1 MCRCADFKCADGGIG
16 RWAFGEPVSHL
27 KSHFSNL
34 SLSLHMI
41 KSMTGYGIASFD
53 SGRTKYTVEIKSLNS
68 KFLELSLRLPKIFS
82 EKEFQLRNDCS
93 KQIERGKVN
102 LSINAEQAN
111 AVEIKAA
118 GIDKALLKHYYNQLK
133 AVSDELNEQGGNL
146 LQLALGL
153 PEVVKFE
160 EESVSE
166 DEWKLVD
173 KTFNQAMAAFQ
184 KFRSDEGN
192 VLEQDIKMRIGIIL
206 KNLELVEIEEPKR
219 VPVIRERLN
228 QFLSEAIGAD
238 SIDKNRFEQ
247 ELIYFI
253 DKLDITEEKIRLKA
267 HCDYFIETLKNADA
281 NGKKLGFISQEIGRE
296 INTLGSKANDANMQK
311 LVVGMKEELEKIK
324 EQLLN
329 VL

>member
-1 MCRCADFKCADGGIG
+1 
-16 RWAFGEPVSHL
+16 
-27 KSHFSNL
+27 
-34 SLSLHMI
+34 MI
-41 KSMTGYGIASFD
+41 KSMTGYGIASYD
-53 SGRTKYTVEIKSLNS
+53 SGKTKYTVEIKSLNS

-93 KQIERGKVN
+93 KQIDRGKVN
-102 LSINAEQAN
+102 LSINVEQAN
-111 AVEIKAA
+111 SNVKAA
-118 GIDKALLKHYYNQLK
+118 GIDRALLKHYYNQLK
-133 AVSDELNEQGGNL
+133 SVSDELNEPGGNL

-153 PEVVKFE
+153 PEVVKYE
-160 EESVSE
+160 EDTVSD
-166 DEWKLVD
+166 DEWKLVE
-173 KTFNQAMAAFQ
+173 KTFQQAMAAFQ
-184 KFRSDEGN
+184 QFRTDEGN

-228 QFLSEAIGAD
+228 QFLSEAVGAE

-247 ELIYFI
+247 ELIYYI
-253 DKLDITEEKIRLKA
+253 DKLDITEEKIRLKS

-296 INTLGSKANDANMQK
+296 INTLGSKANDAAMQK

>member
-1 MCRCADFKCADGGIG
+1 
-16 RWAFGEPVSHL
+16 
-27 KSHFSNL
+27 
-34 SLSLHMI
+34 
-41 KSMTGYGIASFD
+41 MTGYGIASFD

-111 AVEIKAA
+111 AAEIKAA

-160 EESVSE
+160 EESISE
-166 DEWKLVD
+166 DEWKLVE

-228 QFLSEAIGAD
+228 SFLSEAIGAD

>member
-1 MCRCADFKCADGGIG
+1 
-16 RWAFGEPVSHL
+16 
-27 KSHFSNL
+27 
-34 SLSLHMI
+34 MI

-53 SGRTKYTVEIKSLNS
+53 SGNTKYTVEIKSLNS

-102 LSINAEQAN
+102 LSINVEQAN
-111 AVEIKAA
+111 SFVKAA
-118 GIDKALLKHYYNQLK
+118 GIDTELLKHYYAQLK
-133 AVSDELNEQGGNL
+133 QVSNDLNEPTGNL

-153 PEVVKFE
+153 PEVVKYDEETVSE
-160 EESVSE
+160 EE
-166 DEWKLVD
+166 WKVVE

-184 KFRSDEGN
+184 QFRSDEGN
-192 VLEQDIKMRIGIIL
+192 TLEQDIKYRIEIIL
-206 KNLELVEIEEPKR
+206 QNLKLVEVEEPKR
-219 VPVIRERLN
+219 IPVIRERLN
-228 QFLSEAIGAD
+228 QFLSEAAGREAVD
-238 SIDKNRFEQ
+238 QNRLEQ
-247 ELIYFI
+247 ELIYYI
-253 DKLDITEEKIRLKA
+253 DKLDITEEKIRLKT

-296 INTLGSKANDANMQK
+296 INTLGSKANDAGIQK

>member
-1 MCRCADFKCADGGIG
+1 
-16 RWAFGEPVSHL
+16 
-27 KSHFSNL
+27 
-34 SLSLHMI
+34 MI

-53 SGRTKYTVEIKSLNS
+53 SGKTKYTVEIKSLNS

-93 KQIERGKVN
+93 KQIDRGKVN
-102 LSINAEQAN
+102 LSINVEQATAN
-111 AVEIKAA
+111 VKAA
-118 GIDKALLKHYYNQLK
+118 GIDRDLLKHYYNQLK
-133 AVSDELNEQGGNL
+133 SVSEELNEPGGNL

-153 PEVVKFE
+153 PEVVKYE
-160 EESVSE
+160 EDMLSD
-166 DEWKLVD
+166 DEWKLVE
-173 KTFNQAMAAFQ
+173 KTFQQAMAAFQ
-184 KFRSDEGN
+184 QFRSDEGN

-206 KNLELVEIEEPKR
+206 KNLELVEVEEPKR
-219 VPVIRERLN
+219 IPIIRERLN
-228 QFLSEAIGAD
+228 QFLSEAVGAE
-238 SIDKNRFEQ
+238 SMDKNRFEQ
-247 ELIYFI
+247 ELIYYI
-253 DKLDITEEKIRLKA
+253 DKLDITEEKIRLKS
-267 HCDYFIETLKNADA
+267 HCEYFLETLKNADA

>member
-1 MCRCADFKCADGGIG
+1 
-16 RWAFGEPVSHL
+16 
-27 KSHFSNL
+27 
-34 SLSLHMI
+34 MI
-41 KSMTGYGIASFD
+41 KSMTGYGIASYD
-53 SGRTKYTVEIKSLNS
+53 SGKTKYTVEIKSLNS

-93 KQIERGKVN
+93 KQIDRGKVN
-102 LSINAEQAN
+102 LSINVEQAN
-111 AVEIKAA
+111 SNVKAA
-118 GIDKALLKHYYNQLK
+118 GIDRELLKHYYNQLK
-133 AVSDELNEQGGNL
+133 SVSDELNEPGGNL

-153 PEVVKFE
+153 PEVVKYE
-160 EESVSE
+160 EDTVSD
-166 DEWKLVD
+166 DEWKLVE
-173 KTFNQAMAAFQ
+173 KTFQQAMAAFQ
-184 KFRSDEGN
+184 QFRTDEGN

-206 KNLELVEIEEPKR
+206 KNLELVEVEEPKR

-228 QFLSEAIGAD
+228 QFLSEAVGAE

-247 ELIYFI
+247 ELIYYI
-253 DKLDITEEKIRLKA
+253 DKLDITEEKIRLKS

-296 INTLGSKANDANMQK
+296 INTLGSKANDAAMQK

>member
-1 MCRCADFKCADGGIG
+1 
-16 RWAFGEPVSHL
+16 
-27 KSHFSNL
+27 
-34 SLSLHMI
+34 MI
-41 KSMTGYGIASFD
+41 KSMTGYGIASYD
-53 SGRTKYTVEIKSLNS
+53 SGKTKYTVEIKSLNS

-93 KQIERGKVN
+93 KQIDRGKVN
-102 LSINAEQAN
+102 LSINVEQAN
-111 AVEIKAA
+111 SNVKAA
-118 GIDKALLKHYYNQLK
+118 GIDRELLKHYYNQLK
-133 AVSDELNEQGGNL
+133 SVSDELNEPGGNL

-153 PEVVKFE
+153 PEVVKYE
-160 EESVSE
+160 EDTVSD
-166 DEWKLVD
+166 DEWKLVE
-173 KTFNQAMAAFQ
+173 KTFQQAMTAFQ
-184 KFRSDEGN
+184 QFRSDEGN

-206 KNLELVEIEEPKR
+206 KNLELVEIEEPTR

-228 QFLSEAIGAD
+228 QFLSEAVGAE

-247 ELIYFI
+247 ELIYYI
-253 DKLDITEEKIRLKA
+253 DKLDITEEKIRLKS

-296 INTLGSKANDANMQK
+296 INTLGSKANDAAMQK